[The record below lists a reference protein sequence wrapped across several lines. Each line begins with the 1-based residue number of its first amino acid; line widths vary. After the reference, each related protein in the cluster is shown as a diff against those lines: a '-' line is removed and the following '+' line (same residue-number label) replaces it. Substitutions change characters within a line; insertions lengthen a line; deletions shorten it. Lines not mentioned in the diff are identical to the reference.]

1 MPIEWFCIICSE
13 APACRK
19 GIWIMIIKR
28 CRKCWTSKV
37 TGWLCVFVVIP
48 WGIVGLICGICSLL
62 KLRILES
69 ILNLLM
75 GAFFV
80 WFGYIESTFELRK
93 YSITPE
99 GLWLGKCKK
108 VFYKWD
114 QIYDI
119 GIFPFG
125 AATSLEVYC
134 KVICCSFSP
143 PPANF
148 KRALLHDDWLYAAR
162 NQDNFIIIDYDEET
176 INEFSAIYQKN
187 IVDYTEGMKGYG
199 RCSI

>member
-1 MPIEWFCIICSE
+1 MF
-13 APACRK
+13 A
-19 GIWIMIIKR
+19 
-28 CRKCWTSKV
+28 
-37 TGWLCVFVVIP
+37 VIP
-48 WGIVGLICGICSLL
+48 WGIAGLICGICSLL

-80 WFGYIESTFELRK
+80 WFGYTESTFELRK

-99 GLWLGKCKK
+99 GLWLGKRKK

-125 AATSLEVYC
+125 AAASLEVYC

-148 KRALLHDDWLYAAR
+148 KRTLLHDDWLYAAR
-162 NQDNFIIIDYDEET
+162 NQDNFVIIDYDEET
-176 INEFSAIYQKN
+176 INEFSAMYQKN
-187 IVDYTEGMKGYG
+187 IVDYTEGMKGYIIN
-199 RCSI
+199 RRRK